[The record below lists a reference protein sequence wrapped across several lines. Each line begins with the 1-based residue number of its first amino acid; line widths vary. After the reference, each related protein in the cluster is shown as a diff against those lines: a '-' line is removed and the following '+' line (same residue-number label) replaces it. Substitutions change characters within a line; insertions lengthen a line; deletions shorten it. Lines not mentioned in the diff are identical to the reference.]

1 MSIVEQISH
10 PLINA
15 ISWGVI
21 HALWQFIVIMLLHGL
36 VMRLTA
42 RSPANVRHHLSL
54 LALVALPL
62 TFAITCMRQFAV
74 YRQAKM
80 IVSLEFNDFTR
91 AAASGGEASLF
102 LVEKNIP
109 AFLQHIDSYA
119 PWVFGLYM
127 GGLVL
132 FSMNAIFSYRRVSL
146 LGKRGLQPTPAAW
159 QQKFK
164 ILIHKT
170 GLHRVPVYI
179 STRVDVPMVAG
190 FIKPVVLLPIS
201 MFSALSPDQIE
212 TIILHELRHIK
223 NRDHYINMLQGLI
236 EILFFFHPATWII
249 SRRLR
254 AERENRIDE
263 WVVGESSAPLSYA
276 QALMHLEYNRSQS
289 LQPVLAA
296 TQSKNHLLTRIKNIM
311 TMKTTSFNPGKNLAA
326 LFAILATALALVWYD
341 PAHGL
346 GYYNM
351 DEPGQHVF
359 LDSHAFHASNALAL
373 ATPEDPVQVPDQ
385 VAATKEPSKVY
396 FHDGSSIN
404 WDNLPEKDRKEI
416 HKALQDARLALEQVN
431 LEVLETFQSEE
442 FSQQM
447 HQVQEEIRKAM
458 AELQQE
464 LHEQYHS
471 EAFHQEMKQAQDD
484 MRRAMEKVNKEVIE
498 KFNSEEFREE
508 MRMAGDEIREV
519 IKKLEE
525 VDWEAFGKEM
535 NQVMKEL
542 DHTMEQIGPLINE
555 TIRELKLDEIMKE
568 VMEALEKATEP
579 VKENP

>member
-21 HALWQFIVIMLLHGL
+21 HAMWQFIVIMLLHGL

-54 LALVALPL
+54 LALIALPL
-62 TFAITCMRQFAV
+62 TFTITCIRQFSV
-74 YRQAKM
+74 YKQAKM
-80 IVSLEFNDFTR
+80 IVSLEFDEFTR
-91 AAASGGEASLF
+91 AAASGGETSLF
-102 LVEKNIP
+102 LIEKNIP
-109 AFLQHIDSYA
+109 AFLQHVDSYA

-132 FSMNAIFSYRRVSL
+132 FSMNAIFSYRRVTL
-146 LGKRGLQPTPAAW
+146 LTKRGLEATPAVW
-159 QQKFK
+159 KQKIK
-164 ILIHKT
+164 VLIHKT
-170 GLHRVPVYI
+170 GLHQIPVYVSI
-179 STRVDVPMVAG
+179 RVDVPMVTG
-190 FIKPVVLLPIS
+190 FIKPAVLLPIS

-212 TIILHELRHIK
+212 TIILHELRHIRNK
-223 NRDHYINMLQGLI
+223 DHYINFLQGLT

-249 SRRLR
+249 SKRLR

-263 WVVGESSAPLSYA
+263 WVVGESSSPLSYA

-296 TQSKNHLLTRIKNIM
+296 TQSKNHLLVRIKNIM

-359 LDSHAFHASNALAL
+359 LDSQAYNASHALVV
-373 ATPEDPVQVPDQ
+373 ATPESPSQVPDQ
-385 VAATKEPSKVY
+385 VAVSKEPSKVY
-396 FHDGSSIN
+396 FHDGSSMN
-404 WDNLPEKDRKEI
+404 WDSLSEKDRDEI
-416 HKALQDARLALEQVN
+416 HKALQDARLAIEQVN
-431 LEVLETFQSEE
+431 MEVIETFQSEE
-442 FSQQM
+442 FRIQM
-447 HQVQEEIRKAM
+447 NQAQEEIRKAM
-458 AELQQE
+458 TKLQHE
-464 LHEQYHS
+464 LHEQYHA
-471 EAFHQEMKQAQDD
+471 EAFRQEMKQAQDD

-498 KFNSEEFREE
+498 NINSEEFREE
-508 MRMAGDEIREV
+508 MRMAGDEIREAM
-519 IKKLEE
+519 KKLEQ
-525 VDWEAFGKEM
+525 VDWDAFGNEM

-542 DHTMEQIGPLINE
+542 DHTMDQIGPLINE

-579 VKENP
+579 IKENH